1 MSKAV
6 LFLHTLDDVRRAAS
20 ALGYP
25 VDLVAHRGTGG
36 DSTRRVAVATELED
50 AFRQVRSRSSTQ
62 ELAVVRH

>member
-6 LFLHTLDDVRRAAS
+6 LFLHTLEDVRKAART
-20 ALGYP
+20 LGYP

-36 DSTRRVAVATELED
+36 DSIMRVAVDGELEQ

>member
-6 LFLHTLDDVRRAAS
+6 LFLHTLEDVRKAAQ

-36 DSTRRVAVATELED
+36 DTTLRVSVDDELES